1 MKLITKISLV
11 LLRPL
16 SPLTLEVLKAPVRV
30 KAKGKENAEEASE
43 RCSGERIK
51 KENALQQ
58 VSALLSFKED
68 FGSGEYFNRATAFI
82 SKMPTV
88 LVESF
93 LKGLLLVVHKALE
106 RNSFDGTRSVEDA
119 KSIEL
124 VLKVI
129 RYQMPFLSFLYSL
142 VS

>member
-1 MKLITKISLV
+1 MNYL
-11 LLRPL
+11 
-16 SPLTLEVLKAPVRV
+16 
-30 KAKGKENAEEASE
+30 
-43 RCSGERIK
+43 
-51 KENALQQ
+51 
-58 VSALLSFKED
+58 
-68 FGSGEYFNRATAFI
+68 NRATAFI
-82 SKMPTV
+82 SKMLTV
-88 LVESF
+88 VVEYF